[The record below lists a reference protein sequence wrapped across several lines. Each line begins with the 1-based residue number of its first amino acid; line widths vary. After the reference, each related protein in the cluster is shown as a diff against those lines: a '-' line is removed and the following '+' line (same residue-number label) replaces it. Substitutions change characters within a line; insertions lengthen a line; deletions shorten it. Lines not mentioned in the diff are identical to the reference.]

1 MARQDDG
8 IDGIE
13 KELDKLARKNTRAAK
28 AAVQAGAQVF
38 AEALE
43 RNTPR
48 GRESDHD
55 PHKVHMKDNV
65 VYTKAKE
72 DGEIYASVGYGKET
86 ASRLHFSNFGTIK
99 QPPQHFIERTSNEM
113 EQTVL
118 QIVQQVYMRELG
130 L

>member
-1 MARQDDG
+1 MPRQDDG
-8 IDGIE
+8 IGGIE

-43 RNTPR
+43 RNTPP
-48 GRESDHD
+48 GRDSS
-55 PHKVHMKDNV
+55 HKMHMKDNV
-65 VYTKAKE
+65 VYSKAKE

>member
-1 MARQDDG
+1 MARQADG

-43 RNTPR
+43 RNTPP
-48 GRESDHD
+48 GRESS
-55 PHKVHMKDNV
+55 HKMHMKDNV
-65 VYTKAKE
+65 VYSKAKE

-86 ASRLHFSNFGTIK
+86 
-99 QPPQHFIERTSNEM
+99 
-113 EQTVL
+113 
-118 QIVQQVYMRELG
+118 
-130 L
+130 